1 MNKAKVIAS
10 ATNWTIN
17 EAANFIEKSSPG
29 QVEFCL
35 ISCLEFLR
43 IQGRCRIPSVS

>member
-17 EAANFIEKSSPG
+17 EAANFIEKSSPAKLNF
-29 QVEFCL
+29 VL
-35 ISCLEFLR
+35 FL
-43 IQGRCRIPSVS
+43 VWNF